1 MFAFR
6 SPSVLS
12 SPSGAALAMH
22 ASAIAAPGRGGA
34 VLTQRRAGG
43 FWFGRQPQNLTP
55 AVTRVAVAE
64 ATPAS
69 DWDSLDPDQRV
80 RLLGEW

>member
-6 SPSVLS
+6 PEPALSTPGFAPLGASGRVQVRPSS
-12 SPSGAALAMH
+12 
-22 ASAIAAPGRGGA
+22 

-43 FWFGRQPQNLTP
+43 FWFGRRAP
-55 AVTRVAVAE
+55 APTIVPAAVA
-64 ATPAS
+64 AAAPVCTSA
-69 DWDSLDPDQRV
+69 DWDQLDPDQRV